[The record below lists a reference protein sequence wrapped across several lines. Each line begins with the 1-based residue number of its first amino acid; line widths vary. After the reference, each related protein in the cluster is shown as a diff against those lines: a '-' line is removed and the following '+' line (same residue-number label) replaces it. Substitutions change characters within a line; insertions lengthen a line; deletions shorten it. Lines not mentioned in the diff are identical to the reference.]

1 MRRRKR
7 KEIHGTIA
15 MHLSSIMN
23 LFVVGMV
30 LLALSGG
37 LAVFISVFRRSV
49 EQNAVISSEQ
59 AVVQVSNTVYNYTKD
74 MEGIMELIEDS
85 YREEK
90 GIRDNALKTL
100 IRIRKDVIAIT
111 SYDESGEMVDSW
123 TGNYSLKEKIL
134 KNLSYIRKEEGAED
148 RLLIS
153 GPHAETLLE
162 NYYPWVVS
170 IRKDLETSDGRKHAV
185 VMDVRFSQI
194 AN

>member
-15 MHLSSIMN
+15 MPLSSIMN

-134 KNLSYIRKEEGAED
+134 KNL
-148 RLLIS
+148 
-153 GPHAETLLE
+153 
-162 NYYPWVVS
+162 
-170 IRKDLETSDGRKHAV
+170 
-185 VMDVRFSQI
+185 
-194 AN
+194 